1 MTTDELIVEGLVTS
15 LNADGSA
22 NLSPMGP
29 RTDRAITR
37 MVLRPFQT
45 SQTYQNLRRHGEGVF
60 HITDDVELIAQAAI
74 GRLYQMP
81 PLLAAPSIRG
91 FIVADACR
99 WFAFRVRELD
109 DRTERTTIVCDVVDR
124 GTLRDFLGF
133 NRAQHAVLEGA
144 ILATRIGIL
153 PAEQI
158 RDEMQRLAIPIEKTA
173 GEQERRAFALL
184 CEYIAAKLNLVGSVG
199 ASPSRTLNPE
209 P

>member
-15 LNADGSA
+15 LNADGSV

-29 RTDRAITR
+29 RTDRAVTR
-37 MVLRPFQT
+37 LVLRPFQT
-45 SQTYQNLRRHGEGVF
+45 SQTYHNLKRQGEGVF

-74 GRLYQMP
+74 GRLDQLP
-81 PLLAAPSIRG
+81 PLIAAQSIRG

-99 WFAFRVRELD
+99 WFAFRVQELD

-133 NRAQHAVLEGA
+133 NRAKHAVLEGA

-158 RDEMQRLAIPIEKTA
+158 REEMQRLAIPVEKTA

-184 CEYIAAKLNLVGSVG
+184 RDHIDAQ
-199 ASPSRTLNPE
+199 LNPE